1 MTDIDTAT
9 RQLPSVER
17 ISSRVTESSAK
28 RILDVAV
35 AMFALLLLAPL
46 LTLVALAIV
55 IEDGGPVLFRQRRTG
70 LHGRV
75 FTVLKFRSMAVT
87 EDGAGHGGEVRQ
99 ASRWD
104 ARVTRVGAVIR
115 ALSIDE
121 LPQLCNVLR
130 GDMSLVGPRPHA
142 LGHDE
147 AWGGAV
153 PAYRQRFRARP
164 GLTGYAQVCGHRG
177 EVRDIGDIVRRV
189 EADNYYIDNWSL
201 KLELQIVLRTI
212 PLLFH
217 DPKAY

>member
-1 MTDIDTAT
+1 MTDIETAT
-9 RQLPSVER
+9 RRLPAVER
-17 ISSRVTESSAK
+17 ASPRVTESSLK
-28 RILDVAV
+28 RLLDVVV
-35 AMFALLLLAPL
+35 ALFALALLAPL
-46 LTLVALAIV
+46 LMLVAAAIAL
-55 IEDGGPVLFRQRRTG
+55 EDGGPVLFRQQRTG

-75 FTVLKFRSMAVT
+75 FTVLKFRSMSAA
-87 EDGAGHGGEVRQ
+87 EDGGEVRQ

-104 ARVTRVGAVIR
+104 ARVTRVGSVIR

-142 LGHDE
+142 LRHDE
-147 AWGGAV
+147 AWSRAV
-153 PAYRQRFRARP
+153 PTYRQRFRARP
-164 GLTGYAQVCGHRG
+164 GLSGYAQVRGFRG
-177 EVRDIGDIVRRV
+177 EVRDLGDVVRRV

-217 DPKAY
+217 DPNAY

>member
-9 RQLPSVER
+9 RPLAAVER
-17 ISSRVTESSAK
+17 TSCRVAESSVK
-28 RILDVAV
+28 RILDVVV
-35 AMFALLLLAPL
+35 ALFALILLAPL
-46 LTLVALAIV
+46 LALVAAAIAV
-55 IEDGGPVLFRQRRTG
+55 EDGGPVLFRQQRTG

-75 FTVLKFRSMAVT
+75 FTVLKFRSMSVA
-87 EDGAGHGGEVRQ
+87 EDRGEVRQ

-142 LGHDE
+142 LRHDE
-147 AWGGAV
+147 AWGRAV
-153 PAYRQRFRARP
+153 PAYRHRFRTRP
-164 GLTGYAQVCGHRG
+164 GLTGYAQVQGRRG
-177 EVRDIGDIVRRV
+177 EIRDIGDIVRRT
-189 EADNYYIDNWSL
+189 EADNDYIDNWSL
-201 KLELQIVLRTI
+201 KLELQIILRTI

-217 DPKAY
+217 DPNAY